1 MSHAIQLI
9 LQLVIAVGIANVWL
23 LRSGRSTAFRGGEA
37 TNMKE
42 EFRAYG
48 LPGWSMYPVGAA
60 KLTLA
65 AMLVVGIWAP
75 GLVVPAALGMAA
87 LMVAAVA
94 LHLKIN
100 DPFRKAIPA
109 FTMLVLSLLVVA
121 L

>member
-1 MSHAIQLI
+1 
-9 LQLVIAVGIANVWL
+9 
-23 LRSGRSTAFRGGEA
+23 
-37 TNMKE
+37 
-42 EFRAYG
+42 
-48 LPGWSMYPVGAA
+48 
-60 KLTLA
+60 
-65 AMLVVGIWAP
+65 VGIWAP